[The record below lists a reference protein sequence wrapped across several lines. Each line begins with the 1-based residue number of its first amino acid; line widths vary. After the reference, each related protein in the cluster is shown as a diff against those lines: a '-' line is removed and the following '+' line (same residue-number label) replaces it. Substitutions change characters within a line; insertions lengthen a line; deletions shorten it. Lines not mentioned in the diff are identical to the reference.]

1 MGNRRLGKRCKYTIA
16 NFYWSWNSKPT
27 CMVRQSIYN
36 IRGEGILR
44 KKSGDKD
51 QYDDPGEYDEKRTC
65 GLADLVLVVTN
76 VDLQL
81 GQAASGK

>member
-1 MGNRRLGKRCKYTIA
+1 M
-16 NFYWSWNSKPT
+16 
-27 CMVRQSIYN
+27 
-36 IRGEGILR
+36 RGEGILR